1 MKRSWSDE
9 EITAFL
15 DGEMAPREAAR
26 IRAGAGEDRA
36 LARRIEALS
45 LDREAVASAFD
56 ALLDVA
62 RSRDLGRCLEAGR
75 GMAQGAAQGEAG
87 GEAGRSGRAGH
98 WRSRWAWPASLAA
111 ALAAGG
117 VLAWALMPAPGS
129 DWRIEVAHYQALYV
143 PETLSPITPDS
154 ARLQEEFARAGKA
167 IGLDLG
173 PEELAGIAGLE
184 LRRAQVLGYRGAP
197 LVQIAYSGPDGTP
210 VAFCII
216 RREGVAS
223 PPESDVLI
231 GLAAA
236 SWSSPTHGYLV
247 IGGDDPEEMLTLARE
262 LRRRLEGG

>member
-26 IRAGAGEDRA
+26 IRAAAGEDRA

-56 ALLDVA
+56 ALLDAA
-62 RSRDLGRCLEAGR
+62 RSRDLGLCLEAAR
-75 GMAQGAAQGEAG
+75 AGAKPE
-87 GEAGRSGRAGH
+87 AGH

>member
-15 DGEMAPREAAR
+15 DGEMVPREATR
-26 IRAGAGEDRA
+26 IRAAAGEDRA

-56 ALLDVA
+56 ALLDAA
-62 RSRDLGRCLEAGR
+62 RSRDLGLCLEAAR
-75 GMAQGAAQGEAG
+75 AGAKPE
-87 GEAGRSGRAGH
+87 AGH